1 VCVPLFVLVLSALG
15 YVTFI
20 LAQHARGHY
29 ALRIVQLYAAV
40 GYTISLLC
48 IGAAVVVTMSRERLH
63 EVPLFI
69 RHTQSADTAA
79 SAVEADTDSEFA
91 VIDRAQHLLCMVAVA
106 AFSVCVVAILNYE
119 GRMVANTRGFRDPL
133 PLSRYPDG
141 WRPTPGGG
149 DVYTILLGTIQVRL
163 PTGGRR
169 RDVLGA
175 EDHAHVT
182 VKPINTLSTLFNG
195 SITSLFAPTKAT
207 PVPEGKTAAG
217 ISTHIDRYGSTQ
229 STPTAVKTSGVNGGI
244 ELQLRSNGNSPM

>member
-1 VCVPLFVLVLSALG
+1 VCVPLVMLVLSALG
-15 YVTFI
+15 YVIYI

-69 RHTQSADTAA
+69 RHTHS
-79 SAVEADTDSEFA
+79 ADTDSEFA
-91 VIDRAQHLLCMVAVA
+91 VIDRAQYLLCMVAVA

-149 DVYTILLGTIQVRL
+149 DVYTILLGTIEVRL

-169 RDVLGA
+169 RDVLGG
-175 EDHAHVT
+175 DHAHVA

-195 SITSLFAPTKAT
+195 SLTTLFTPTKAA
-207 PVPEGKTAAG
+207 PVPEDKTAAG
-217 ISTHIDRYGSTQ
+217 ITMPVDRYGSTQ
-229 STPTAVKTSGVNGGI
+229 STPMAAKTTGASGGI
-244 ELQLRSNGNSPM
+244 ELQMRSNGNSPM